1 MKRTKTAKQKDGLT
15 AAPPAGV
22 TSLPVMK
29 HGEEPHD
36 MLLALLNSPLETLM
50 QCQQARVIGTAHTPK
65 GTATIVIFYGTQP
78 TANGTLSPVGNVGKV
93 KK

>member
-1 MKRTKTAKQKDGLT
+1 VKKTKNARQKAGLT
-15 AAPPAGV
+15 ADLLAGA

-36 MLLALLNSPLETLM
+36 MLLALLNSPLETLI

-65 GTATIVIFYGTQP
+65 GQATIIIFYGTVP
-78 TANGTLSPVGNVGKV
+78 TANGTLGKV
-93 KK
+93 AQ